1 MKIVM
6 YRSNKFLYG
15 YGMAKIPVT
24 EARDRLS
31 EVVEMAGK
39 EAVFLERY
47 GKPAAVIVSPER
59 YEELLEAF
67 EEAEDIQAFDD
78 AIAEEGENIPWVQ
91 VKADLGW
98 S

>member
-1 MKIVM
+1 M
-6 YRSNKFLYG
+6 YKSNKVLYS
-15 YGMAKIPVT
+15 YGMAKIPVS
-24 EARDRLS
+24 EARERLS
-31 EVVEMAGK
+31 EVVDMSGK

-59 YEELLEAF
+59 YQALLDAF
-67 EEAEDIQAFDD
+67 EEAEDVQAFDD
-78 AIAEEGENIPWVQ
+78 AITEEGENIPWAQ

>member
-1 MKIVM
+1 M
-6 YRSNKFLYG
+6 YKSNKFLYS
-15 YGMAKIPVT
+15 YGMAKIPVS
-24 EARDRLS
+24 EARERLS
-31 EVVEMAGK
+31 EVVDMSGK

-59 YEELLEAF
+59 YQALLDAF
-67 EEAEDIQAFDD
+67 EEAEDVQAFDD
-78 AIAEEGENIPWVQ
+78 AIAEEGENIPWAQ

>member
-1 MKIVM
+1 M
-6 YRSNKFLYG
+6 YKSNKFLYS
-15 YGMAKIPVT
+15 YGMAKIPVS
-24 EARDRLS
+24 EARERLS
-31 EVVEMAGK
+31 EVVDISGK

-59 YEELLEAF
+59 YQALLDAF
-67 EEAEDIQAFDD
+67 EEAEDVQAFDD
-78 AIAEEGENIPWVQ
+78 AIAEEGENIPWAQ

>member
-1 MKIVM
+1 M
-6 YRSNKFLYG
+6 YKSNKFLYG
-15 YGMAKIPVT
+15 YGMTKIPVS
-24 EARDRLS
+24 EARERLS
-31 EVVEMAGK
+31 EVVDMSGK

-59 YEELLEAF
+59 YQALLDAF
-67 EEAEDIQAFDD
+67 EEAEDVQAFDD
-78 AIAEEGENIPWVQ
+78 AITEEGKNIPWAQ